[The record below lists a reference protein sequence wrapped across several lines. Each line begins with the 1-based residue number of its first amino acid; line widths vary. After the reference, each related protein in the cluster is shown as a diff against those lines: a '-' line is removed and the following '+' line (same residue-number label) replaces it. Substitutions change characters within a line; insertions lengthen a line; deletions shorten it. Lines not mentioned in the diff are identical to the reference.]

1 MGFCHFCDTA
11 SEEGMAT
18 SKKEKFEDSLNNL
31 ENIVEELES
40 KDLDLEQSL
49 EMFEKGVM
57 LYKDCKKQ
65 LEKVEKKISK
75 LSESLKEEE
84 LIEE

>member
-1 MGFCHFCDTA
+1 MKLTKNELHNLVREVI
-11 SEEGMAT
+11 SESHT
-18 SKKEKFEDSLNNL
+18 KEQEEELKT
-31 ENIVEELES
+31 IVGELES

>member
-1 MGFCHFCDTA
+1 
-11 SEEGMAT
+11 MAT
-18 SKKEKFEDSLNNL
+18 TKKDKFEDSLNHL
-31 ENIVEELES
+31 ESIVKELES
-40 KDLDLEQSL
+40 KELDLDQSL

-84 LIEE
+84 LIED